1 MSGEVVMLIIL
12 AMTLIGTALI
22 LIAFFV
28 ELFLHI
34 DMETLFNV
42 GVTLDLVSAFLVA
55 VWIFWWACTRIL

>member
-12 AMTLIGTALI
+12 AMSLIGTALI

-42 GVTLDLVSAFLVA
+42 GVTLDLVSAFLTA

>member
-12 AMTLIGTALI
+12 AMSLIGTALI

-42 GVTLDLVSAFLVA
+42 GIALDLVSVFLTA